1 MAKKCPPNTLCF
13 DSSSLIVLFLFIIL
27 FIYFFSI
34 KKKYKH
40 QNKNQN
46 QNQNQNIPIKKEEK
60 IIIINNEEKNK
71 LLEEPGQYY
80 PGFRGVP
87 INIRTRGEPDDYQQI
102 GILTSNNDV
111 KPLFG
116 RRIYKGANLW
126 NYYSALDSHL
136 ATKIPI
142 KKTNKNCIEEQGC
155 SEISNGDSVEISGS
169 NQTYNV
175 ELYPNNEFR
184 YIPY

>member
-1 MAKKCPPNTLCF
+1 MPKKCPPNTICL
-13 DSSSLIVLFLFIIL
+13 DSTFFFIFFILIIVFIS
-27 FIYFFSI
+27 FIKI
-34 KKKYKH
+34 DNKIQKKKIKPT
-40 QNKNQN
+40 QKLQ
-46 QNQNQNIPIKKEEK
+46 KKEN
-60 IIIINNEEKNK
+60 IIIVNNIDDKKND
-71 LLEEPGQYY
+71 LLKEPGQYY

-87 INIRTRGEPDDYQQI
+87 INIRTRGEPDEYQQI

-116 RRIYKGANLW
+116 RRIYKGSNLW

-136 ATKIPI
+136 STKIPI

-155 SEISNGDSVEISGS
+155 SEITNGDTVEISGS
-169 NQTYNV
+169 TNSYNV